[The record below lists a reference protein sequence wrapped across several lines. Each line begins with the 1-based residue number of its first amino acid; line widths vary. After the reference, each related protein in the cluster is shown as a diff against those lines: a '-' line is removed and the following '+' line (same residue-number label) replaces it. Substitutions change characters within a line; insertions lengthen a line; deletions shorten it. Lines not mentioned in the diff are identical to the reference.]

1 MSESITQG
9 PAITSGGYLTAGSPL
24 NMSSLTTGTTL
35 YGSLTLNN
43 NSTSMNQQVKVAVFK
58 VTRNKHNEIKSS
70 TFIDEFFIEKKP
82 GVSIDYAVAKKI
94 GYKYEADEIVIRE
107 IYTVTL

>member
-35 YGSLTLNN
+35 YGGLTLNN
-43 NSTSMNQQVKVAVFK
+43 NSTSMNAQVKVAVFK
-58 VTRNKHNEIKSS
+58 VTRNKLNEIKSS

-82 GVSIDYAVAKKI
+82 GISIEYAVGKALK
-94 GYKYEADEIVIRE
+94 YQYEADEIVIRE
-107 IYTVTL
+107 IYTVIL